1 MAGRTRCSCYI
12 IYENICKVLL
22 YAIFFHFHFF
32 QYFTLKK
39 YELIEPMTARWAPN
53 LGDRPYIFTLF
64 NDHPKRCD
72 IFFCVGN
79 SVLESAQC
87 KKIFFFMFDYKKD
100 EETSKRFW
108 VTKIDGTIYVSYF
121 VFLLPHL
128 NIFKWEEKNVC
139 SMCGVVKRSM
149 LTVNLN
155 R

>member
-1 MAGRTRCSCYI
+1 MNLNELWYKNAYFLTLRWYMAGRTRCSCYI

-72 IFFCVGN
+72 IF
-79 SVLESAQC
+79 L
-87 KKIFFFMFDYKKD
+87 FDYKKD